1 MQLFKWQFVCIL
13 QVYYALYGVLCYDE
27 LPFCKVPFRA
37 QSARH
42 ERQQMKKDEKQQNQA
57 CLFIG

>member
-1 MQLFKWQFVCIL
+1 MYIL

-57 CLFIG
+57 RLFIG

>member
-1 MQLFKWQFVCIL
+1 MYIL

-37 QSARH
+37 QSARR

-57 CLFIG
+57 RLFIG